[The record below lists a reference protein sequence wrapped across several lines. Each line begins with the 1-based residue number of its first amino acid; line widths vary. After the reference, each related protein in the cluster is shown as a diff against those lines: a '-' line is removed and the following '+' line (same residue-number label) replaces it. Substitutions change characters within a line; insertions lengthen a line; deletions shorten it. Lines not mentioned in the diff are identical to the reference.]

1 MHHENEKMALFE
13 ALYREYLVPLKKYA
27 YRIGV
32 GYDDIEDMVH
42 EAFIEYYKRYSLDL
56 DHKVKLVLLIRILRS
71 KWIDNRRQMRRREM
85 LHLEE
90 SDAEEEIMN
99 LLLEGEIG
107 IQLLDQEV
115 IDRDIYWNVWKIV
128 KSMKKDWRD
137 VLILR
142 VLEGLTAEEACAV
155 LKIKSTVCCTRLY
168 RAKAELQKRV
178 LRAKL
183 FDI

>member
-42 EAFIEYYKRYSLDL
+42 EAFIEYYKRYALDL

-85 LHLEE
+85 LHLEDP
-90 SDAEEEIMN
+90 DAEEEIMN
-99 LLLEGEIG
+99 LLL
-107 IQLLDQEV
+107 
-115 IDRDIYWNVWKIV
+115 
-128 KSMKKDWRD
+128 DWRD

>member
-85 LHLEE
+85 LHLEDP
-90 SDAEEEIMN
+90 DAEEEIMN

-137 VLILR
+137 DFDSTCSGGIDGGRSLCGFENQINGMLYTSLQGKSR
-142 VLEGLTAEEACAV
+142 TAEARVEGKAV
-155 LKIKSTVCCTRLY
+155 
-168 RAKAELQKRV
+168 
-178 LRAKL
+178 
-183 FDI
+183 

>member
-1 MHHENEKMALFE
+1 MYKTLH
-13 ALYREYLVPLKKYA
+13 KKQGSVTVQLRFA
-27 YRIGV
+27 RSSV
-32 GYDDIEDMVH
+32 TFC
-42 EAFIEYYKRYSLDL
+42 AKRD
-56 DHKVKLVLLIRILRS
+56 S

-85 LHLEE
+85 LHLEDP
-90 SDAEEEIMN
+90 DAEEEIMN

>member
-85 LHLEE
+85 LHLEDP
-90 SDAEEEIMN
+90 DAEEEIMN

-128 KSMKKDWRD
+128 KSMKKDWR
-137 VLILR
+137 
-142 VLEGLTAEEACAV
+142 EEACAV

>member
-1 MHHENEKMALFE
+1 MERM
-13 ALYREYLVPLKKYA
+13 
-27 YRIGV
+27 
-32 GYDDIEDMVH
+32 EDCQ
-42 EAFIEYYKRYSLDL
+42 IY
-56 DHKVKLVLLIRILRS
+56 
-71 KWIDNRRQMRRREM
+71 
-85 LHLEE
+85 EE
-90 SDAEEEIMN
+90 GLA
-99 LLLEGEIG
+99 
-107 IQLLDQEV
+107 
-115 IDRDIYWNVWKIV
+115 
-128 KSMKKDWRD
+128 D

>member
-1 MHHENEKMALFE
+1 MRMKKLALFE

-42 EAFIEYYKRYSLDL
+42 EAFIEYYKRYALDL
-56 DHKVKLVLLIRILRS
+56 DHKVKVGFTDPHFYGAS
-71 KWIDNRRQMRRREM
+71 WIDNRRQMRRREM
-85 LHLEE
+85 LHLEDP
-90 SDAEEEIMN
+90 DAEEEIMN

-115 IDRDIYWNVWKIV
+115 IDKDIYWNVWKIV

-168 RAKAELQKRV
+168 RAKSRTAEARV
-178 LRAKL
+178 EGKAV
-183 FDI
+183 

>member
-71 KWIDNRRQMRRREM
+71 KWIDTGGRCGAARCCIWKFRMR
-85 LHLEE
+85 
-90 SDAEEEIMN
+90 
-99 LLLEGEIG
+99 
-107 IQLLDQEV
+107 
-115 IDRDIYWNVWKIV
+115 
-128 KSMKKDWRD
+128 KK
-137 VLILR
+137 
-142 VLEGLTAEEACAV
+142 
-155 LKIKSTVCCTRLY
+155 RL
-168 RAKAELQKRV
+168 
-178 LRAKL
+178 
-183 FDI
+183 

>member
-71 KWIDNRRQMRRREM
+71 KLIDNRRQMRRREM
-85 LHLEE
+85 LHLEDP
-90 SDAEEEIMN
+90 DAEEEIMN

-128 KSMKKDWRD
+128 KS
-137 VLILR
+137 I
-142 VLEGLTAEEACAV
+142 ASFN
-155 LKIKSTVCCTRLY
+155 STVMAPATPNSFTV
-168 RAKAELQKRV
+168 KGVPSKRNP
-178 LRAKL
+178 RIIFSIRKMTP
-183 FDI
+183 

>member
-85 LHLEE
+85 LHLE
-90 SDAEEEIMN
+90 DP
-99 LLLEGEIG
+99 
-107 IQLLDQEV
+107 V

>member
-85 LHLEE
+85 LHLEDP
-90 SDAEEEIMN
+90 DAEEEIMN

-137 VLILR
+137 VDSPCSGGIDGGRSLCGFENQINGMLYTSLQGKSR
-142 VLEGLTAEEACAV
+142 TAEARVEGKAV
-155 LKIKSTVCCTRLY
+155 
-168 RAKAELQKRV
+168 
-178 LRAKL
+178 
-183 FDI
+183 

>member
-85 LHLEE
+85 LHLEDP
-90 SDAEEEIMN
+90 DAEEEIMN

-155 LKIKSTVCCTRLY
+155 FKIKSTVCCTRLY

>member
-85 LHLEE
+85 LHLEDP
-90 SDAEEEIMN
+90 DAEEEIMN

-107 IQLLDQEV
+107 IQLLEFFESECGNHLDCLPGDGSNECRS
-115 IDRDIYWNVWKIV
+115 DEPDGTGIYH
-128 KSMKKDWRD
+128 
-137 VLILR
+137 
-142 VLEGLTAEEACAV
+142 GGG
-155 LKIKSTVCCTRLY
+155 
-168 RAKAELQKRV
+168 
-178 LRAKL
+178 KL
-183 FDI
+183 SSA

>member
-85 LHLEE
+85 LHLEDP
-90 SDAEEEIMN
+90 DAEEEIMN

-128 KSMKKDWRD
+128 KSMGLAGCFDSPCFGGLDGGRSLCGFENQINGMLYTSLQGKSR
-137 VLILR
+137 IAEAR
-142 VLEGLTAEEACAV
+142 VEGKAV
-155 LKIKSTVCCTRLY
+155 
-168 RAKAELQKRV
+168 
-178 LRAKL
+178 
-183 FDI
+183 

>member
-85 LHLEE
+85 LHLEDP
-90 SDAEEEIMN
+90 DAEEEIMN

-137 VLILR
+137 VLIGGLDGGRSLCGFENQINGMLYTSLQGKSRIAEAR
-142 VLEGLTAEEACAV
+142 VEGKAV
-155 LKIKSTVCCTRLY
+155 
-168 RAKAELQKRV
+168 
-178 LRAKL
+178 
-183 FDI
+183 

>member
-42 EAFIEYYKRYSLDL
+42 EAFIEYYKRYSLD
-56 DHKVKLVLLIRILRS
+56 
-71 KWIDNRRQMRRREM
+71 
-85 LHLEE
+85 
-90 SDAEEEIMN
+90 
-99 LLLEGEIG
+99 
-107 IQLLDQEV
+107 LDQEV

>member
-85 LHLEE
+85 LHLEDP
-90 SDAEEEIMN
+90 DAEEEIMN
-99 LLLEGEIG
+99 LL
-107 IQLLDQEV
+107 
-115 IDRDIYWNVWKIV
+115 
-128 KSMKKDWRD
+128 
-137 VLILR
+137 
-142 VLEGLTAEEACAV
+142 